1 MSSVAIPQKV
11 ATLCGLGFIVLS
23 FAQYQAMILE
33 TQQDLKETQ
42 GRLEADPVQAA
53 RQIDRQ
59 TSKQAGRQTDR
70 ITNR

>member
-1 MSSVAIPQKV
+1 M

-42 GRLEADPVQAA
+42 GRPEADPVQAA
-53 RQIDRQ
+53 RQTDR
-59 TSKQAGRQTDR
+59 QAGRQAGSQTERQTNR
-70 ITNR
+70 ITSR